1 MTPLALYV
9 LSRFILLAHDV
20 ANSLLFPYS
29 LFVVLILFPSLHTDV
44 HKNEVT
50 FSQNSTIKVSLFV

>member
-1 MTPLALYV
+1 MTPLALSV

-50 FSQNSTIKVSLFV
+50 FSQNSTI